1 MKTRTVFNDGSPIW
15 LKLTSGLLFT
25 YFAIIVLNVGGG
37 MVVSAF
43 DSPDEIL
50 ENQRLDSCDRI
61 RAKEEACHGRGEMP
75 CDFGDSPE
83 WHADKFHESIVQC
96 FHFGSQDLTFGVGV

>member
-1 MKTRTVFNDGSPIW
+1 MRHVFNDGSSIGI
-15 LKLTSGLLFT
+15 KFISGLLLTFLA
-25 YFAIIVLNVGGG
+25 FALINAVGGRI
-37 MVVSAF
+37 VYAF
-43 DSPDEIL
+43 SSPDEII
-50 ENQRLDSCDRI
+50 EQQKADSCDRI